1 MVECASH
8 QCLLWSA
15 RLTSTDN
22 PVWTGLVR
30 MATNCQQTKTLELL
44 SRRSLFLL
52 VEVIET
58 LLTLYRESRDTLNIK
73 EERTLH
79 HITSQQITTES
90 HHIWCRAARCYA
102 TRLATVRISQHIT
115 AQTERGGAE
124 RGTFSTSCG
133 KRWTPRGVNPGPAV

>member
-1 MVECASH
+1 MKWCWVECASH

-22 PVWTGLVR
+22 PVLHGLFR
-30 MATNCQQTKTLELL
+30 TSTNCQQTKTLELL

-79 HITSQQITTES
+79 HTTSQQIAQHTRHARTHAQRCLCAPVGS
-90 HHIWCRAARCYA
+90 LRSPAGVIHHPRVIRAHRGAHERARSA
-102 TRLATVRISQHIT
+102 S
-115 AQTERGGAE
+115 
-124 RGTFSTSCG
+124 GT
-133 KRWTPRGVNPGPAV
+133 K